1 MALGVGGQIKTLS
14 TILTLKGLVVAAT
27 KEVKEAAQVAKEANT
42 RATLA
47 NTNISMPTKIL

>member
-1 MALGVGGQIKTLS
+1 VALGVGGQIKTLS
-14 TILTLKGLVVAAT
+14 TILTLKGLVVVAT